1 MLLRWIR
8 KLRLLI
14 RMFLHLI
21 LFVCFLVMIFIYFGF
36 LKIFTYLFI
45 WLYWVLAETHEI
57 FCCRARALHL
67 WHALKSLH
75 FVGLVALWRVGS

>member
-21 LFVCFLVMIFIYFGF
+21 LIVCFLVMIFIYFGF
-36 LKIFTYLFI
+36 LKIFIYLFGCI
-45 WLYWVLAETHEI
+45 
-57 FCCRARALHL
+57 
-67 WHALKSLH
+67 
-75 FVGLVALWRVGS
+75 GS

>member
-21 LFVCFLVMIFIYFGF
+21 LFVCVLVIIYILWF
-36 LKIFTYLFI
+36 LKNIDLFI
-45 WLYWVLAETHEI
+45 WLCWVLAATHEV
-57 FCCRARALHL
+57 FCCRALALHL
-67 WHALKSLH
+67 WHALRSLQ
-75 FVGLVALWRVGS
+75 FVGLAALWHVGS